1 MKDSLFSGGVVVFIL
16 VNVFTSRY
24 QKDVDLLSN
33 LMTHA
38 SICTNYLNCF
48 FVLGKN

>member
-38 SICTNYLNCF
+38 NYLNCF